1 MKRRL
6 KEVFLN
12 RKESIKKIR
21 ESIQEVYHQND
32 SSRNKGQKK

>member
-1 MKRRL
+1 MKQRL

-12 RKESIKKIR
+12 KEESIKKIR
-21 ESIQEVYHQND
+21 ESAQEVHHQND